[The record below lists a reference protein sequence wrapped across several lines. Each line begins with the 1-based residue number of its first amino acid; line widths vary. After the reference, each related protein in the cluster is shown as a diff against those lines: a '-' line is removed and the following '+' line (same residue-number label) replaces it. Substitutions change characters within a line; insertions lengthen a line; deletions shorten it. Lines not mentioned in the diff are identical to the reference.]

1 MSIKYTTGEWTKV
14 YVANGKGKFAEI
26 KVATK
31 LDASQKQTTTPLKAI
46 GDQEIPVAM
55 VTELGEVSGSMPVI
69 LTSDA
74 TFEALIVDGDPL
86 SPPISFSL
94 SDVVPV
100 CIARNFMDKVT
111 KKYFA
116 ADWITN
122 AIINNNGANVA
133 VGGTLAADYSF
144 SGLNMYSFKNFVG
157 GATPEGC
164 QIKFATAG
172 AAMPIDAI
180 EWKTGRKLMPW
191 GRDDNGDELVYAY
204 ATLTGFAKLATGG
217 VDPTVITGD
226 IIAYLSSTP

>member
-1 MSIKYTTGEWTKV
+1 MSIKYSTGEWTKV
-14 YVANGKGKFAEI
+14 YIANGKGKHAEI
-26 KVATK
+26 KIATK
-31 LDASQKQTTTPLKAI
+31 LDASQKQTTTPVKAI

-55 VTELGEVSGSMPVI
+55 VTELGEVSGSIPVI
-69 LTSDA
+69 FTSDT
-74 TFEALIVDGDPL
+74 TFEALVVDGDPA
-86 SPPISFSL
+86 SPPVTFSL
-94 SDVVPV
+94 SDVAPV

-122 AIINNNGANVA
+122 AIINNSGTNVA

-144 SGLNMYSFKNFVG
+144 SGLNMYSFKNSVG

-164 QIKFATAG
+164 QIKFATG
-172 AAMPIDAI
+172 ILPIDAI
-180 EWKTGRKLMPW
+180 EWKPGRKLMPW

-204 ATLTGFAKLATGG
+204 SAVDGFAKLTTGG
-217 VDPTVITGD
+217 VDPIPAVGD